1 MDAPAAAR
9 AASRSRPWWAQK
21 IRSLPLGSTARTK
34 PCALQAPRPVL
45 PFGLTT
51 TADASQRS
59 ASVKGATVGVAR
71 STSLFSVAMDTRI
84 LRLAVDRFR
93 SPAASDAGSPWSRT
107 HGPAALPAQPDERA
121 DDVVGDTHPQAHTA
135 GRPNGHESARYRRQR
150 AARYRRQRAAR
161 YRRQRAARY
170 QPSARSAIP
179 RSARS
184 AAHRPPRPRQGGR
197 LGLGGVHP
205 PAVVPDLL
213 FVAAEHG
220 PPPELDH
227 PLCKAGRPGTPS
239 VSWSALPLPTVGN
252 GRAGR

>member
-9 AASRSRPWWAQK
+9 AASCSRPWWAQK

-34 PCALQAPRPVL
+34 PCAPQAPRPVL
-45 PFGLTT
+45 PFGLPT

-59 ASVKGATVGVAR
+59 ASVTGATVGVAR

-170 QPSARSAIP
+170 RGQRAARY
-179 RSARS
+179 RGQR
-184 AAHRPPRPRQGGR
+184 AALRTGR
-197 LGLGGVHP
+197 R
-205 PAVVPDLL
+205 VP
-213 FVAAEHG
+213 
-220 PPPELDH
+220 
-227 PLCKAGRPGTPS
+227 
-239 VSWSALPLPTVGN
+239 
-252 GRAGR
+252 